1 MLKTKKTA
9 ATITFVAKT
18 TRCPNTPREGRKCE
32 ASVDPMVPG
41 TEGTSLALAT
51 ELTHILVPPGEDEDD
66 CPCSTLSTN
75 TWKMMVRKVIPMQ
88 KISHKSTILK

>member
-18 TRCPNTPREGRKCE
+18 TRCPSTPCLGRYCE
-32 ASVDPMVPG
+32 ASVAPMVPG
-41 TEGTSLALAT
+41 TDGPSLTLAS
-51 ELTHILVPPGEDEDD
+51 ELTHTLVPPGDD
-66 CPCSTLSTN
+66 CPCITLSTT
-75 TWKMMVRKVIPMQ
+75 TWKMIVRKVMPMQ